1 MVKMGVLALQGA
13 FVEHVAMLERLG
25 VEACEVR
32 LPSELERVDGLII
45 PGGESTPSDR
55 KSGLGAATR
64 LELVTKGL

>member
-25 VEACEVR
+25 VEASEVR

-45 PGGESTPSDR
+45 PGGESTTTPVQTEV
-55 KSGLGAATR
+55 K
-64 LELVTKGL
+64 